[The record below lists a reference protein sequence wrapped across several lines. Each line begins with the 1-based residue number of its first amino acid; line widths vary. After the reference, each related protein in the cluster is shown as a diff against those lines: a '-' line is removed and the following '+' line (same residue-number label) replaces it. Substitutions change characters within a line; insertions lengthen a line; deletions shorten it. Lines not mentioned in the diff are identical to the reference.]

1 MAIDQDA
8 LSRNRIVSDTSRNFF
23 VEAGAGSGKT
33 TMLVS
38 RMVAM
43 VESGCDIRKICA
55 ITFTKAAA
63 GEFYD
68 RFQKLLIER
77 SNPFYVWENK
87 GYPGQLAAP
96 TDETREKCRKALQDL
111 NLCFMGTIDAFCNM
125 VLSEHPSE
133 AGVPSDATIMNDGD
147 LETLYRQIYVQ
158 ISNGMHG
165 TTLQDLEKSYS
176 TLYRSPQEV
185 FVKGMQI
192 FMNHRNV

>member
-1 MAIDQDA
+1 MAEYISSLEKDT
-8 LSRNRIVSDTSRNFF
+8 LSRNRIVSEMAENFF

-43 VESGCDIRKICA
+43 VESGIDISRICA

-77 SNPFYVWENK
+77 SDPSYVVSDPK
-87 GYPGQLAAP
+87 RPGSLKQP
-96 TDETREKCRKALQDL
+96 DDITRERCAKALQNID
-111 NLCFMGTIDAFCNM
+111 LCFMGTIDSFCSM

-133 AGVPSDATIMNDGD
+133 AGIPSDAKIVSD
-147 LETLYRQIYVQ
+147 EEAASI
-158 ISNGMHG
+158 
-165 TTLQDLEKSYS
+165 
-176 TLYRSPQEV
+176 
-185 FVKGMQI
+185 
-192 FMNHRNV
+192 